1 VITQHKKK
9 FILYISF
16 LSVSALLTANV
27 CVADV
32 KKNSLRVT
40 ANNIKAN
47 EGQVI
52 FNLFKPG
59 DDLLHEP
66 SMQRR
71 AALTSTNDIAVTFD
85 DLAYGHYVV
94 FAFHDKNNNG
104 TLDHN
109 FIGMPNEP
117 MGYSNNWNFGLFTG
131 MPNFDKTEFYFSEK
145 KNSISIKL
153 K

>member
-1 VITQHKKK
+1 MINQPKKI
-9 FILYISF
+9 FF
-16 LSVSALLTANV
+16 LTVSLIVAANLS
-27 CVADV
+27 VADV
-32 KKNSLRVT
+32 GKKPLTVT
-40 ANNIKAN
+40 ANNIKTN
-47 EGQVI
+47 KGQII

-66 SMQRR
+66 SMQRK
-71 AALTSTNDIAVTFD
+71 APLTSTKDITVTFD

-94 FAFHDKNNNG
+94 FAFHDESNNS

-109 FIGMPNEP
+109 FIGMPKEP
-117 MGYSNNWNFGLFTG
+117 MGYSNNWNFGLTTG
-131 MPNFDKTEFYFSEK
+131 MPNFEKTEFYFSEK